1 MSLWNLEFNYLDEY
15 DVNLYEGDIRDLQKV
30 EVSSIEET
38 LIYDVMTRT
47 HQMMNETN
55 TKRFLRGKR
64 YKLIRD
70 KDKGV
75 FLGQTILIRIQ
86 ECK

>member
-1 MSLWNLEFNYLDEY
+1 MNYLDLY
-15 DVNLYEGDIRDLQKV
+15 DVTLYEGDIRDLQKV

-38 LIYDVMTRT
+38 FIYDVMTRT

-70 KDKGV
+70 KEPRC
-75 FLGQTILIRIQ
+75 F
-86 ECK
+86 